1 MNVAVRFAPSPTGR
15 LHIGNIRTAV
25 LNYLY
30 AVKTGGRFLLR
41 LDDTDPERSTE
52 AFAQGIHRD
61 LDWLGLTTDWHA
73 RQSDRLERYDE
84 VAASLKASGALYP
97 CFESEDELDRRRKR
111 QMARGLPP
119 IYDRAALKLTPSE
132 LSAFDAE
139 GRKPHWRFR
148 LPNTEG
154 SSDLKPL
161 PTIVSWND
169 LIRGDQ
175 TVDLGSL
182 SDPVLIREDGT
193 PLYTF
198 TSVVD
203 DIDFGVTHIVRGEDH
218 VTNSGVQIAIFEALG
233 AEPPAF
239 AHHSL
244 LIGADGHA
252 LSKRLGTL
260 SIETFRNDGL
270 EPMAI
275 LSHAAL
281 LGTSDAIEP
290 HRQIGELA
298 ALFDL
303 GKISTAPGRF
313 DVEELRTL
321 NAKLLHRLP
330 YEDVAA
336 RLDALAITGGAPFW
350 EAVRGN
356 VTVLA
361 DAREWWTIVA
371 GEIDPVIENSD
382 LTARAADLLP
392 PEPWD
397 GTTWSAFTSEVAK
410 ATGLK
415 GRALFHPLRLALTGR
430 DAGPELKALLPL
442 IGRPRAEARLRGHR
456 G

>member
-1 MNVAVRFAPSPTGR
+1 MKPTVRFAPSPTGR

-25 LNYLY
+25 LNYLL
-30 AVKTGGRFLLR
+30 ARKAGGTLILR
-41 LDDTDPERSTE
+41 LDDTDRERSTE
-52 AFAQGIHRD
+52 EFAEGIRTD
-61 LDWLGLTTDWHA
+61 LRWLGFEWGREE
-73 RQSDRLERYDE
+73 RQSARLARYSE
-84 VAASLKASGALYP
+84 VAEQLKGAGRLYA
-97 CFESEDELDRRRKR
+97 CYESEEELDRKRKR
-111 QMARGLPP
+111 QLGRGMPP
-119 IYDRAALKLTPSE
+119 IYDRAGLKLTDAE
-132 LSAFDAE
+132 RAKLEAE
-139 GRKPHWRFR
+139 GRRPHWRFR
-148 LPNTEG
+148 LNNTSAESG
-154 SSDLKPL
+154 LTPL

-175 TVDLGSL
+175 TVDIGSL

-203 DIDFGVTHIVRGEDH
+203 DVDFGITHIVRGEDH
-218 VTNSGVQIAIFEALG
+218 VTNSGVQISIFEALD
-233 AEPPAF
+233 AVPPAL

-260 SIETFRNDGL
+260 SIETFRKDGL

-281 LGTSDAIEP
+281 VGTSDAIEP
-290 HRQIGELA
+290 HGNIDELA
-298 ALFDL
+298 ELFDF

-313 DVEELRTL
+313 DLEELKTL
-321 NAKLLHRLP
+321 NAKLLHKRP
-330 YEDVAA
+330 YEDVAD
-336 RLDALAITGGAPFW
+336 RLAALGITGGAPFW

-356 VTVLA
+356 VTVLS
-361 DAREWWTIVA
+361 DARTWWTVVA
-371 GEIDPVIENSD
+371 GEIDPVIENPD
-382 LTARAADLLP
+382 VTAKAAELLP
-392 PEPWD
+392 SEPWD
-397 GTTWSAFTSEVAK
+397 SSTWGKLTAEVGK

-415 GRALFHPLRLALTGR
+415 GRALFHPLRLALTGQ

-442 IGRPRAEARLRGHR
+442 IGRARAEARLRGQR